1 MLKLIILFFATIS
14 PQHTPP
20 QFAGISSASQGSP
33 IKQLLRMK
41 LTDQAAAARSDSWA
55 SFNKD

>member
-1 MLKLIILFFATIS
+1 MKLIILFFASIS
-14 PQHTPP
+14 PHTVP
-20 QFAGISSASQGSP
+20 QFAGVSSASQGSP

-55 SFNKD
+55 SFNED